1 MLELLL
7 ELLELVLLIVN
18 FRPCCCCGLFLS
30 FLGMISIPESLWPLD
45 ESLSMTEVNF
55 LLLLLLLLLLPPL
68 PLELLLEEYWPDL
81 DFLLLL
87 LLDED
92 DGLCS
97 LLLSTK

>member
-55 LLLLLLLLLLPPL
+55 LLLLLLLLPPL

-92 DGLCS
+92 DGLWS
-97 LLLSTK
+97 LLSTK

>member
-1 MLELLL
+1 LLELLL

-55 LLLLLLLLLLPPL
+55 LLLLLLLLLPPL

-92 DGLCS
+92 DGLLFS
-97 LLLSTK
+97 STK